1 MKKRCVVV
9 TVIITALNVVSAVLI
24 DNKMLMAFVCL
35 AVTGT
40 GVALLYYWLL
50 EPVLE
55 MKNKLRKISEENA
68 KTVKTHL

>member
-1 MKKRCVVV
+1 MKKRCVLV

-50 EPVLE
+50 E
-55 MKNKLRKISEENA
+55 
-68 KTVKTHL
+68 